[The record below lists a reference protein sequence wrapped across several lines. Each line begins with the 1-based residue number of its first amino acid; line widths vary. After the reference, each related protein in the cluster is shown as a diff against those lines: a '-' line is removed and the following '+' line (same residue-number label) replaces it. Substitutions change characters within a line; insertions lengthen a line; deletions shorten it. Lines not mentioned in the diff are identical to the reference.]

1 MKSYLFVNNFGSNY
15 QTVTYSRPHLKG
27 FDMRNLQNNIRICQ
41 NPKIKSQC
49 PCQHSNLFYD
59 SDFTYYIFIS
69 RWMHATEGCQF
80 KNHAIIL
87 KQTLLEEGHI
97 FKYHSPIFLTFVVL
111 CCVVKFP
118 WSSQLYNVSKK
129 SWIIRKYYLDDL
141 SLSNNKNRY

>member
-1 MKSYLFVNNFGSNY
+1 MPKICKFLEIDKLTKTDESMKSYLFVNNFGSNY

-69 RWMHATEGCQF
+69 
-80 KNHAIIL
+80 
-87 KQTLLEEGHI
+87 
-97 FKYHSPIFLTFVVL
+97 S
-111 CCVVKFP
+111 
-118 WSSQLYNVSKK
+118 
-129 SWIIRKYYLDDL
+129 
-141 SLSNNKNRY
+141 